1 MGRRIALFAHKGRPE
16 AVAAADD
23 LLRRLTEKG
32 IDAAEWSD
40 DSPADLMV
48 VLGGDGTILKA
59 AYDMRGSATPLLGVN
74 LGHVGF
80 LAEAERSDIDAVV
93 DAIADGSYVVEERMA
108 IELHGLDQPA
118 WALNEFSVSKAES
131 SLVDLLVEIDGRP
144 VSRWGCDGIIVS
156 TPTGSTAYAFSA
168 GGSIIWP
175 GVEAMTVVPVA
186 AHALFDRPLVVG
198 PHSEISLT
206 LLSGSGM
213 VTADGY
219 RHQVLPLERRVTVK
233 PAAVPVLLARLTASP
248 FTDRLV
254 AKFRLPIDG
263 WRGVV

>member
-1 MGRRIALFAHKGRPE
+1 MGTRVALFAHQGRPE
-16 AVAAADD
+16 AVAAAEDLRGRLLARGLSVIDWRDD
-23 LLRRLTEKG
+23 
-32 IDAAEWSD
+32 
-40 DSPADLMV
+40 ADVDLIL

-59 AYDMRGSATPLLGVN
+59 AHDVRDRALPLLGVN

-93 DAIADGSYVVEERMA
+93 DAVAAGAYVVEERMA
-108 IELHGLDQPA
+108 IELDGANHSG
-118 WALNEFSVSKAES
+118 WALNEFAISKADS
-131 SLVDLLVEIDGRP
+131 SMVDLLVEIDGRP
-144 VSRWGCDGIIVS
+144 VSRWGCDGIIVA

-175 GVEAMTVVPVA
+175 ELQAMTVVPVA

-198 PHSEISLT
+198 PHSEVSLT
-206 LLSGSGM
+206 LLAGAGM
-213 VTADGY
+213 ITADGY
-219 RHQVLPLERRVTVK
+219 RHQVF
-233 PAAVPVLLARLTASP
+233 PADHRITIRPTRLPVLLARLADSP

-263 WRGVV
+263 WRGPF